1 MVGKKAEFK
10 LGSLDMN
17 GSKDLVELISKT
29 PNAIGYSGMGYLTP
43 NVKHLRVAKAKGQPA
58 VEPTVATTLD
68 KSYPIARPMY
78 VVTAGEPS
86 AAVKKYLDW
95 ILSKPGQDIVTATG
109 YVPAQAQ

>member
-1 MVGKKAEFK
+1 MGKVNGVSGR
-10 LGSLDMN
+10 LG
-17 GSKDLVELISKT
+17 
-29 PNAIGYSGMGYLTP
+29 YYLRP
-43 NVKHLRVAKAKGQPA
+43 FSAA
-58 VEPTVATTLD
+58 PTVATTLD

-95 ILSKPGQDIVTATG
+95 ILSQPGQDIVTATG